1 MSIEHLLSERREKH
15 LAMLCE
21 LLEIPSVSADPTR
34 AGEVRRCAQR
44 VEELARGCGLETK
57 LLETGGHPAVVAWRR
72 RRPGLPTILVYGH
85 YDVQP
90 EAPVELWTSPPFQ
103 PTVRDGKLYARGA
116 TDDKGQFLPHL
127 LAINCLLEAED
138 ELPGNVVL
146 LLEGE
151 EEIGSPNLRRLVERE
166 AELLRADLL
175 LVSDG
180 SLYAPGVPSLVYGM
194 RGACFVQ
201 VDLEGPDAGWQLA
214 RMVAALKDDGRILL
228 DNFYT
233 DVEPVDPT
241 EYAHLPP
248 ETLQVGAP
256 GLHGEPG
263 YTSLQ
268 QRTVRPTLEVN
279 GMQAD
284 STKAMVKLT
293 CRLVP
298 HQDPPTI
305 VAALRA
311 RLQELAPP
319 GLKLELI
326 SRAGGRPW
334 VTPAG
339 HPALEKAARALQRAY
354 GQEPVKLR
362 EGGTIPIIA
371 DFQQLLGLP
380 PILAGFGLSTD
391 NLHAPD
397 EHLSLENYF
406 FGIRAAIELHREL
419 TAVL

>member
-1 MSIEHLLSERREKH
+1 MSIEHLLSERREEH
-15 LAMLCE
+15 LGMLCE
-21 LLEIPSVSADPTR
+21 LLEIPSVSADPAR
-34 AGEVRRCAQR
+34 APEVRRCAHR
-44 VEELARGCGLETK
+44 VEQLARESGLETK
-57 LLETGGHPAVVAWRR
+57 ILETGGHPAVVAWRR
-72 RRPGLPTILVYGH
+72 RRPGLRTILVYGH

-90 EAPVELWTSPPFQ
+90 EAPVELWTSPPFR

-127 LAINCLLEAED
+127 LAVRTLLAAEG

-151 EEIGSPNLRRLVERE
+151 EEIGSPNLRALVERE

-201 VDLEGPDAGWQLA
+201 VDLQGPDAGWHLA
-214 RMVAALKDDGRILL
+214 RMVAALKDDGRVLL
-228 DNFYT
+228 DNFYA
-233 DVEPVDPT
+233 DVEPVDPA
-241 EYAHLPP
+241 EYAHLPD
-248 ETLQVGAP
+248 ETLEVGAP

-279 GMQAD
+279 GMQAEARQ
-284 STKAMVKLT
+284 AMVKLT

-298 HQDPPTI
+298 RQDPATI

-311 RLQELAPP
+311 RLEELAPP
-319 GLKLELI
+319 GLKLELL

-334 VTPAG
+334 VTPPD
-339 HPALEKAARALQRAY
+339 HPALEAAARALTRAY
-354 GQEPVKLR
+354 GQAPMWLR

-380 PILAGFGLSTD
+380 PILAGFGLTTD

-419 TAVL
+419 AALL